1 MPKQPKLEWKV
12 AWYATGRVAPAR
24 VYLNKL
30 DADRRRQLLGWAEAI
45 RRYPPGPYAFPPGLV
60 WQPMRGDM
68 AGIFEIR
75 EKHSKQLFRLFCV
88 LDRNAPTHGLT
99 HPAMVL
105 LDGVTK
111 AIEAVV
117 DAATYVRVAGYRH
130 DYLASDPRH
139 VAE

>member
-12 AWYATGRVAPAR
+12 AWYATGRLAPAR

-30 DADRRRQLLGWAEAI
+30 DPDRRHQLLGWVEAI

-60 WQPMRGDM
+60 WQPMHGDM

-75 EKHSKQLFRLFCV
+75 EKHGKQLFRLFCV
-88 LDRNAPTHGLT
+88 LDRNAPVHGLT

-111 AIEAVV
+111 AIETVV
-117 DAATYVRVAGYRH
+117 DAATYARVAGRRD

-139 VAE
+139 VAP

>member
-1 MPKQPKLEWKV
+1 MPKQLKLEWKV
-12 AWYATGRVAPAR
+12 AWYSAGRVAPAR

-30 DADRRRQLLGWAEAI
+30 DPDRRRQLLGWVEAI

-60 WQPMRGDM
+60 WQPMHGDM

-75 EKHSKQLFRLFCV
+75 EKHGKQLFRLFCV
-88 LDRNAPTHGLT
+88 LDRNAPAHGLT

-111 AIEAVV
+111 VIETVV
-117 DAATYVRVAGYRH
+117 DAATYARVAGYRD
-130 DYLASDPRH
+130 DYLASDPRY
-139 VAE
+139 VVS